1 MLLLELLIV
10 SLVSMKYLFSVTIIL
25 CTLIGAGFVH
35 AQTDSVTVSCS
46 PITQDNQYQCCGYDN
61 GGYNTNETSQEQSDC
76 AAFRAAQSAVANQ
89 VNGGGGSQSTAPVN
103 TNTVSTP
110 AVPSADLQAAASCNA
125 IQFTSII
132 NIAVWIKC
140 LIGAVV
146 IPGIF
151 MLAFVVFL
159 WGVLKFMRSSSQ
171 TDKQD
176 AKQYII
182 GGLIGLFIM
191 VSVWGII
198 RIINTTFGISS
209 EVPTLQTDYLTTQN
223 APSTSTT
230 TSPPAATT
238 PTPASPTSNSSLI
251 TH

>member
-1 MLLLELLIV
+1 
-10 SLVSMKYLFSVTIIL
+10 MKYFFSVTTIL
-25 CTLIGAGFVH
+25 FTLIGAGLVH

-61 GGYNTNETSQEQSDC
+61 GGYNSNETSQEQSDC
-76 AAFRAAQSAVANQ
+76 AAFRAAQNAIPNQ
-89 VNGGGGSQSTAPVN
+89 VNGGSQSTAPVN
-103 TNTVSTP
+103 ANTVPTP
-110 AVPSADLQAAASCNA
+110 AVPSADLQAATSCNA

-159 WGVLKFMRSSSQ
+159 WGVLKFMRSSGQ

-198 RIINTTFGISS
+198 RIVNTTLGFNTF
-209 EVPTLQTDYLTTQN
+209 VPALQTDYLTTQN
-223 APSTSTT
+223 APSSSTT
-230 TSPPAATT
+230 TPPTANPST
-238 PTPASPTSNSSLI
+238 PTNPTSNSNF
-251 TH
+251 TTQ